1 VVLQYALLG
10 KLAATVAAIGAAAFA
25 TTGSAG
31 LHPGGG
37 ALVQR
42 GAQCSSA
49 GLTQVCSGLFDGG
62 QALYPGGPSQ
72 SASLTLDYQGAK
84 PSAQAG
90 LFLQHFVSH
99 TSGSGATCTAA
110 DPASMVQLTVV
121 RDGSVV
127 FAGSLTA
134 LAAHADSAGMTSIG
148 RLAAGGTAHLT
159 VTVSM
164 DRAADNSY
172 MGCVSKADFVWFAA
186 E

>member
-1 VVLQYALLG
+1 MLQYALLG
-10 KLAATVAAIGAAAFA
+10 KLAAAVAAIGTAALASSA
-25 TTGSAG
+25 SAG
-31 LHPGGG
+31 LNPGGG

-49 GLTQVCSGLFDGG
+49 GLTQVCTGLFDGG
-62 QALYPGGPSQ
+62 QALYPGSPSE
-72 SASLTLDYQGAK
+72 SASLTLDYQGTK
-84 PSAQAG
+84 PAAQAG
-90 LFLQHFVSH
+90 LFLEHFVSH
-99 TSGSGATCTAA
+99 SSGSDAACTAA
-110 DPASMVQLTVV
+110 DPASMLRVTVL
-121 RDGSVV
+121 RDGSVA
-127 FAGSLTA
+127 FQGSLSA
-134 LAAHADSAGMTSIG
+134 LATHADSAGMTSIG

>member
-1 VVLQYALLG
+1 MLQYALLG

-90 LFLQHFVSH
+90 LFLAHFVSH

-110 DPASMVQLTVV
+110 DPASMLQLTVV
-121 RDGSVV
+121 RDDSVV

-159 VTVSM
+159 LTVSM

>member
-1 VVLQYALLG
+1 MLQYAVIG
-10 KLAATVAAIGAAAFA
+10 KVAGAFAAIAAAA
-25 TTGSAG
+25 LASTASAG
-31 LHPGGG
+31 WAPGGG

-84 PSAQAG
+84 PAAQAG
-90 LFLQHFVSH
+90 LFLQHFVSRAS
-99 TSGSGATCTAA
+99 TSDASCTAA
-110 DPASMVQLTVV
+110 DPASMLRLAVV
-121 RDGSVV
+121 RDGSAV
-127 FAGSLTA
+127 FEGSLSA
-134 LAAHADSAGMTSIG
+134 LAGHSDAAGMASIG

-172 MGCVSKADFVWFAA
+172 QGCISKADFVWFAA